1 MYNLSCL
8 FFAAIACVKERKFVA
23 VGEDRLW
30 SISCCPEKEG
40 TPIVLVHGMG
50 GGVGLWTMNLEALSR
65 KRPVFA
71 FDLLG
76 FGRSSHPSFSQVA
89 REAEGMFVESIEN
102 YRRAVSSYS

>member
-1 MYNLSCL
+1 M
-8 FFAAIACVKERKFVA
+8 A

-30 SISCCPEKEG
+30 SISCNPEKEG
-40 TPIVLVHGMG
+40 TPIVMVHGMG

-76 FGRSSHPSFSQVA
+76 FGRSSRPAFSQDA
-89 REAEGMFVESIEN
+89 REAEDTFVESIEN
-102 YRRAVSSYS
+102 YRKAVS